1 MIQSGDAQS
10 QIESSPI
17 NQDGADD
24 AINNTEKIS
33 ANVHAANESA
43 DEEGSIAERG
53 GKRPLNFYLA
63 FLAINIV
70 VFIFSLDS
78 TGLSVAIPVRNS

>member
-1 MIQSGDAQS
+1 MIQSGDVQP
-10 QIESSPI
+10 QIEPSPI
-17 NQDGADD
+17 NQDGADG

-33 ANVHAANESA
+33 TNVHAANELA

-53 GKRPLNFYLA
+53 EKRPLNFYLA